1 MTTAAP
7 TIPRRPQRSKAAM
20 ARQVKEQRRGYA
32 RAVLAALARS
42 LNGRPAAQIR
52 RVLQDSLRPLG
63 VRLSAAELQAIA
75 KNISTGQPVQ
85 LP

>member
-1 MTTAAP
+1 
-7 TIPRRPQRSKAAM
+7 M

-42 LNGRPAAQIR
+42 LNGRPAAQVR

-63 VRLSAAELQAIA
+63 VRLSPAELQAIA

>member
-1 MTTAAP
+1 MTSAAP
-7 TIPRRPQRSKAAM
+7 TIPRRPQQSKTAM

-42 LNGRPAAQIR
+42 LSGRPAAQVR

-63 VRLSAAELQAIA
+63 VRLSPTELQAIA

>member
-1 MTTAAP
+1 MTPATSVP
-7 TIPRRPQRSKAAM
+7 TRQPRSKAAV

-42 LNGRPAAQIR
+42 LRGRPTPQVR
-52 RVLQDSLRPLG
+52 RVLRDSLRPLG
-63 VRLSAAELQAIA
+63 VRLSPVDLRAIA